1 MPSRPILLA
10 LSMLLA
16 SAAPAFAQRAPQP
29 SEPEKEKP
37 EKAAPAAPTNSGV
50 RRVPRTPSPSPAPG
64 TVSAGAGGAAGSG
77 GKSAPAPSGGKSAPA
92 PSGGAGAAASDPG
105 ASSGEDESLYNC
117 GKAKG
122 RFKVNLAPDVE
133 LKDLVSWAFTFTCKN
148 FIYSSAIA
156 TRAAKVTIKSPDEMS
171 ARQAWRV
178 FLVALQSMGLTVV
191 PKGNILEIVEYAQ
204 AKTQPLPIYTKGRPA
219 AADQMVRAVLRPDHL
234 PPDEVANVLNE
245 LKSKDGVVKAVP
257 KAGVVVVTDFGT
269 NISKMASLMSSVD
282 TPVSGERLYMLRVK
296 YADAAQLATTLTE
309 ILGNKDAG
317 TGGGGVQQ
325 PRARR
330 NRRNSDE
337 PPPEN
342 GESSGGTSVS
352 TAEVES
358 AVPSKIMA
366 DERTNSLIVL
376 ASEPAY
382 LRVKALVARLDV
394 SVDIEGSGKIF
405 VYPLENADA
414 EEMSTT
420 LTSVISGVQQAPS
433 GPTNRPGRQ
442 GREPDAP
449 RQAPV
454 QSSAG
459 EGAAAFEGQVRVTHD
474 KPTNSIVVTA
484 SFKDF
489 LALREVIRRL
499 DIPRPQVYIEAT
511 IAEIGI
517 DNGRNLGTAWH
528 AGAEVGDG
536 DLILG
541 GVEHS
546 NLSSLNVAT
555 LATSTGLIAGALGH
569 LLPGAEELLG
579 QSIPSFGILFNA
591 LATTS
596 NVNVLSQPHLLTTDN
611 EEAEI
616 SVGQNIP
623 YQSALVGG
631 FGGQQPGGGFFP
643 TQSIQRQDVELNLK
657 ITPQIN
663 QSDLVKLEID
673 LTIND
678 IASQDFAGLGP
689 SWSKRTL
696 KDTVVVKDQ
705 QAVVLGGLLSDKVIH
720 SESKVPLLGDIP
732 VLGYLFKYTT
742 KRKEKR
748 NLLILLTPYIV
759 KSQMDLEKIVE
770 RRVREQR
777 EFMRAYS
784 GLTDA
789 EYRPALDY
797 QRKRGLVSEINKVML
812 RVEDEQRAIDE
823 LEQREIGLPDGPI
836 EYFEVGPRQD
846 AAGPE
851 APSEP
856 DENP

>member
-1 MPSRPILLA
+1 MTQSRHLSLPLA
-10 LSMLLA
+10 LSILLVA
-16 SAAPAFAQRAPQP
+16 SVPASAQRAPQP
-29 SEPEKEKP
+29 AQADKDKVDSKP
-37 EKAAPAAPTNSGV
+37 APSAPSAPTSPGV
-50 RRVPRTPSPSPAPG
+50 RRGPRAQVPAPG
-64 TVSAGAGGAAGSG
+64 TPGTSGKAPAAGTG
-77 GKSAPAPSGGKSAPA
+77 TGATPGKSAPAG
-92 PSGGAGAAASDPG
+92 GGADPG

-117 GKAKG
+117 AKAKG

-133 LKDLVSWAFTFTCKN
+133 LKDLVDWAFSFTCKN
-148 FIYSSAIA
+148 FIFSSAIG
-156 TRAAKVTIKSPDEMS
+156 TRAAKVTIKSPEEMS

-191 PKGNILEIVEYAQ
+191 PKGNILEIVEYSQ
-204 AKTQPLPIYTKGRPA
+204 AKTQPLPVFTRGRPA
-219 AADQMVRAVLRPDHL
+219 DEDRMVRAILRPDHL
-234 PPDEVANVLNE
+234 PPDEVANILNE

-269 NISKMASLMSSVD
+269 NISKMASLMGSVD
-282 TPVSGERLYMLRVK
+282 TPVSGERLYMIRVK

-309 ILGNKDAG
+309 ILGSKDSA
-317 TGGGGVQQ
+317 GGGGGGGQA
-325 PRARR
+325 PRPRR
-330 NRRNSDE
+330 GRRGGEE
-337 PPPEN
+337 PA
-342 GESSGGTSVS
+342 GESEPSPGASVS
-352 TAEVES
+352 SAEVES

-414 EEMSTT
+414 EEMSAT
-420 LTSVISGVQQAPS
+420 LTAVISGVQQSPT
-433 GPTNRPGRQ
+433 GPANRQQGRQ

-449 RQAPV
+449 RPAPAP
-454 QSSAG
+454 SSAG

-474 KPTNSIVVTA
+474 KPTNAIVVTA

-517 DNGRNLGTAWH
+517 DNSRNLGTAWH

-541 GVEHS
+541 GVEHT

-742 KRKEKR
+742 KSKEKR

-789 EYRPALDY
+789 EYRPDLDY
-797 QRKRGLVSEINKVML
+797 ERKRGLVSEINKVML

-851 APSEP
+851 APAEP
-856 DENP
+856 DNSP

>member
-1 MPSRPILLA
+1 MTLSRQISLVLTCLLV
-10 LSMLLA
+10 SV
-16 SAAPAFAQRAPQP
+16 APVSAQRAPQP
-29 SEPEKEKP
+29 AEADKDRADSKP
-37 EKAAPAAPTNSGV
+37 TPTVPGSGV
-50 RRVPRTPSPSPAPG
+50 RRGPRAQPPGPGTGTATAGGTGTAGKPAPG
-64 TVSAGAGGAAGSG
+64 APPAGS
-77 GKSAPAPSGGKSAPA
+77 
-92 PSGGAGAAASDPG
+92 AADPG
-105 ASSGEDESLYNC
+105 GTAGEDESLYNC

-122 RFKVNLAPDVE
+122 KFKVNLAPDVE
-133 LKDLVSWAFTFTCKN
+133 LKDLVTWAFSFTCKN

-156 TRAAKVTIKSPDEMS
+156 TRAAKVTIKSPDEMN

-204 AKTQPLPIYTKGRPA
+204 AKTQPLPVYTKGRPA

-234 PPDEVANVLNE
+234 PPDEVANILNE

-269 NISKMASLMSSVD
+269 NISKMASLMGSVD
-282 TPVSGERLYMLRVK
+282 TPVSGERLYMIRVK

-309 ILGNKDAG
+309 ILGSKEAPSG
-317 TGGGGVQQ
+317 GGGGVQQ

-330 NRRNSDE
+330 GRRGGEE
-337 PPPEN
+337 PDAEPAP
-342 GESSGGTSVS
+342 GGSVS

-414 EEMSTT
+414 EEMSAT
-420 LTSVISGVQQAPS
+420 LTAVISGVQQPS
-433 GPTNRPGRQ
+433 GGGGPTNRQGRQ

-454 QSSAG
+454 PQSSAG

-474 KPTNSIVVTA
+474 KPTNAIVVTA

-511 IAEIGI
+511 IAEIGV

-528 AGAEVGDG
+528 GGAEVGDG
-536 DLILG
+536 DLVLG
-541 GVEHS
+541 GVQHT

-631 FGGQQPGGGFFP
+631 FGGQTPGGGFFP

-705 QAVVLGGLLSDKVIH
+705 QAVVLGGLLSDKVTH

-732 VLGYLFKYTT
+732 VLGYLFKYTQ

-784 GLTDA
+784 GLAEA

-797 QRKRGLVSEINKVML
+797 QRKRGLVAEINKVML

-851 APSEP
+851 APAQP

>member
-1 MPSRPILLA
+1 VTSPTRPLFALLSILIA
-10 LSMLLA
+10 IA
-16 SAAPAFAQRAPQP
+16 GPAYAQKVEPPEKPAPAPTSGAA
-29 SEPEKEKP
+29 KP
-37 EKAAPAAPTNSGV
+37 
-50 RRVPRTPSPSPAPG
+50 TPPAPVG
-64 TVSAGAGGAAGSG
+64 MRRGAARPGPGGVGAASGQGSAGAAGTAGKPPAPAGGAAASNDQ
-77 GKSAPAPSGGKSAPA
+77 
-92 PSGGAGAAASDPG
+92 GATP
-105 ASSGEDESLYNC
+105 GEDESLYNC

-148 FIYSSAIA
+148 FIYSSAIS
-156 TRAAKVTIKSPDEMS
+156 TRAAKVTIKSPEEMS

-191 PKGNILEIVEYAQ
+191 PKDNVLEIVEYAQ
-204 AKTQPLPIYTKGRPA
+204 AKSQPIPIYTKGRPA
-219 AADQMVRAVLRPDHL
+219 AADQMVRAVLRPEHL

-269 NISKMASLMSSVD
+269 NISKMASLMTAVD
-282 TPVSGERLYMLRVK
+282 TPVSGERLYMIRVK
-296 YADAAQLATTLTE
+296 YADAAQLAQTLTE
-309 ILGNKDAG
+309 ILGSKDSGAAGGG
-317 TGGGGVQQ
+317 TGASSPRGG
-325 PRARR
+325 R
-330 NRRNSDE
+330 NRRGE
-337 PPPEN
+337 PPPPDS
-342 GESSGGTSVS
+342 GEGGASSGSVS
-352 TAEVES
+352 AAEVES

-382 LRVKALVARLDV
+382 LRVKALVNRLDV

-420 LTSVISGVQQAPS
+420 LTAVISGVQQQS
-433 GPTNRPGRQ
+433 SSSTSNRPGRP
-442 GREPDAP
+442 GREPDQP
-449 RQAPV
+449 RPAPV
-454 QSSAG
+454 PSGGSS
-459 EGAAAFEGQVRVTHD
+459 EGAAGFEGPVHVTHD

-511 IAEIGI
+511 IAEIGV

-536 DLILG
+536 DLLLG
-541 GVEHS
+541 GVEHKEL
-546 NLSSLNVAT
+546 NSLNVAT
-555 LATSTGLIAGALGH
+555 LATSTGLVAGALGH

-631 FGGQQPGGGFFP
+631 FGGGQNGGGFFP

-696 KDTVVVKDQ
+696 KDVVVVKDQ
-705 QAVVLGGLLSDKVIH
+705 QAVVLGGLLSDKVTH
-720 SESKVPLLGDIP
+720 TESKVPLLGDIP

-770 RRVREQR
+770 RRIREQR
-777 EFMRAYS
+777 EFMRAYA
-784 GLTDA
+784 GLSDA
-789 EYRPALDY
+789 EYRPDIDY
-797 QRKRGLVSEINKVML
+797 QRKRGLVAEINNVTLKV
-812 RVEDEQRAIDE
+812 EQEQRALDE

-851 APSEP
+851 APPQP

>member
-1 MPSRPILLA
+1 LTLSRHLSLA
-10 LSMLLA
+10 LSILVA
-16 SAAPAFAQRAPQP
+16 SAAPVSAQRAPQP
-29 SEPEKEKP
+29 AEADKDKP
-37 EKAAPAAPTNSGV
+37 DAKPAPSVPSPGV
-50 RRVPRTPSPSPAPG
+50 RRGPRSPTPGTGAPSP
-64 TVSAGAGGAAGSG
+64 
-77 GKSAPAPSGGKSAPA
+77 
-92 PSGGAGAAASDPG
+92 GAAAAAPSKPTASKPAATGGG
-105 ASSGEDESLYNC
+105 ATGGSGADSGAGTGGDESLYNC
-117 GKAKG
+117 DKAKG

-156 TRAAKVTIKSPDEMS
+156 TRAAKVTIKSPEEMS
-171 ARQAWRV
+171 SRQAWRI

-204 AKTQPLPIYTKGRPA
+204 AKTQPLPVFTRGRPA
-219 AADQMVRAVLRPDHL
+219 AEDQMVRAVLRPDHL
-234 PPDEVANVLNE
+234 PPDEVANILNE

-269 NISKMASLMSSVD
+269 NISRMAALMGSVD
-282 TPVSGERLYMLRVK
+282 TAVSGERLFMIRVK

-309 ILGNKDAG
+309 ILGSKESA
-317 TGGGGVQQ
+317 GGGGGGNQA
-325 PRARR
+325 PRPRR
-330 NRRNSDE
+330 GRRGEE
-337 PPPEN
+337 PPQ
-342 GESSGGTSVS
+342 ESEPSGGTSVS
-352 TAEVES
+352 TADVES

-366 DERTNSLIVL
+366 DERTNALIVL

-382 LRVKALVARLDV
+382 LRVKALVNRLDV

-414 EEMSTT
+414 EEMSAT
-420 LTSVISGVQQAPS
+420 LTAVISGVQQSPT
-433 GPTNRPGRQ
+433 GPTNRQGRQ

-449 RQAPV
+449 RAAPTP
-454 QSSAG
+454 SSAG

-474 KPTNSIVVTA
+474 KPTNAIVVTA

-517 DNGRNLGTAWH
+517 DNGRDLGTAWH
-528 AGAEVGDG
+528 AGAEVRDG
-536 DLILG
+536 DLVVG
-541 GVEHS
+541 GVQHS

-555 LATSTGLIAGALGH
+555 LATSTGLIAGALGS

-579 QSIPSFGILFNA
+579 QSIPSYGILFNA

-631 FGGQQPGGGFFP
+631 FGGQTPGGGFFP

-732 VLGYLFKYTT
+732 VLGYLFKYTQ

-789 EYRPALDY
+789 QYRPELDY

-836 EYFEVGPRQD
+836 EYFEVGPRDD

-851 APSEP
+851 APAQP
-856 DENP
+856 DDSP

>member
-1 MPSRPILLA
+1 VTSPTRHLFVLLSILIA
-10 LSMLLA
+10 TAGPA
-16 SAAPAFAQRAPQP
+16 SAQKVDPPEKTPPAPANGAG
-29 SEPEKEKP
+29 KP
-37 EKAAPAAPTNSGV
+37 VPPIGV
-50 RRVPRTPSPSPAPG
+50 RRGAARPG
-64 TVSAGAGGAAGSG
+64 PGGVGAASGQGTASAGGAAGTAN
-77 GKSAPAPSGGKSAPA
+77 KPPAPA
-92 PSGGAGAAASDPG
+92 GGAASGDQGATPA
-105 ASSGEDESLYNC
+105 EDESLYNC

-148 FIYSSAIA
+148 FIYSSAIS
-156 TRAAKVTIKSPDEMS
+156 TRAAKVTIKSPEEMS

-191 PKGNILEIVEYAQ
+191 PKDNVLEIVEYAQ
-204 AKTQPLPIYTKGRPA
+204 AKTAPLPIYTKGRPA

-245 LKSKDGVVKAVP
+245 LKSKDGTVKSVP

-269 NISKMASLMSSVD
+269 NISKMASLMTAVD
-282 TPVSGERLYMLRVK
+282 TPVSGERLYMIRVK
-296 YADAAQLATTLTE
+296 YADAAQLAQTLTE
-309 ILGNKDAG
+309 LLGSKDSAA
-317 TGGGGVQQ
+317 GGGGGASS
-325 PRARR
+325 PRGGR
-330 NRRNSDE
+330 NRRGE
-337 PPPEN
+337 PPPPDS
-342 GESSGGTSVS
+342 GEGGSPVSVS

-382 LRVKALVARLDV
+382 LRVKALVNRLDV
-394 SVDIEGSGKIF
+394 SVDIEGAGKIF

-420 LTSVISGVQQAPS
+420 LTAVISGVQQQSSSS
-433 GPTNRPGRQ
+433 GTNRPGRP
-442 GREPDAP
+442 GREPDQPRPAP
-449 RQAPV
+449 APSGG
-454 QSSAG
+454 SS
-459 EGAAAFEGQVRVTHD
+459 EGAAGFEGPVHVTHD

-511 IAEIGI
+511 IAEIGV

-541 GVEHS
+541 GVEHKEL
-546 NLSSLNVAT
+546 NSLNVAT
-555 LATSTGLIAGALGH
+555 LATTTGLVGGALGH

-631 FGGQQPGGGFFP
+631 FGGGQTGGGFFP

-696 KDTVVVKDQ
+696 KDVVVVKDQ
-705 QAVVLGGLLSDKVIH
+705 QAVVLGGLLSDKVTH
-720 SESKVPLLGDIP
+720 TESKVPLLGDIP

-759 KSQMDLEKIVE
+759 KSQMDLERIVE
-770 RRVREQR
+770 RRIREQR

-784 GLTDA
+784 GLSEA
-789 EYRPALDY
+789 EYRPDIDY

-812 RVEDEQRAIDE
+812 NVEEEQRAMDE

-851 APSEP
+851 APAQP

>member
-1 MPSRPILLA
+1 VTRQFFLAVSLLA
-10 LSMLLA
+10 AL
-16 SAAPAFAQRAPQP
+16 AAPVRAQRAPQP
-29 SEPEKEKP
+29 PPESDEPKK
-37 EKAAPAAPTNSGV
+37 PAAPTAGAPGTTPGPTGV
-50 RRVPRTPSPSPAPG
+50 RRGGARPG
-64 TVSAGAGGAAGSG
+64 PGGVGAASGGGPTAAKPPAGGAA
-77 GKSAPAPSGGKSAPA
+77 APAGG
-92 PSGGAGAAASDPG
+92 GDPG
-105 ASSGEDESLYNC
+105 AGSAEDESLYNC
-117 GKAKG
+117 GKARGK
-122 RFKVNLAPDVE
+122 FKVNLAPDVE

-156 TRAAKVTIKSPDEMS
+156 TRAAKVTIKSPEEMS

-191 PKGNILEIVEYAQ
+191 PKDNVLEIVEYAQ

-219 AADQMVRAVLRPDHL
+219 ASDQMVRAVLRPDHL

-245 LKSKDGVVKAVP
+245 LKSKDGVVKAIP

-282 TPVSGERLYMLRVK
+282 TPVSGERLYMIRVK

-309 ILGNKDAG
+309 ILGTKEAAG
-317 TGGGGVQQ
+317 GGATGGGASS
-325 PRARR
+325 PRGGR
-330 NRRNSDE
+330 NRRGE
-337 PPPEN
+337 PPPED
-342 GESSGGTSVS
+342 GGGSAPSSPVS
-352 TAEVES
+352 SAEVES

-382 LRVKALVARLDV
+382 LRVKALVNRLDV

-420 LTSVISGVQQAPS
+420 LTAVISGVQQPS
-433 GPTNRPGRQ
+433 TGTGNRPGRQ
-442 GREPDAP
+442 GREPDQPRAP
-449 RQAPV
+449 PAP
-454 QSSAG
+454 SSG
-459 EGAAAFEGQVRVTHD
+459 SEGAAAFEGQVRVTHD

-511 IAEIGI
+511 IAEIGV

-528 AGAEVGDG
+528 AGAEYGDG
-536 DLILG
+536 DLLVA
-541 GVEHS
+541 GVEHPQL
-546 NLSSLNVAT
+546 NSLNLAT

-579 QSIPSFGILFNA
+579 QSIPSYGILFNA

-631 FGGQQPGGGFFP
+631 FGGGQTPGGGFFP

-705 QAVVLGGLLSDKVIH
+705 QAVVLGGLLSDKISH
-720 SESKVPLLGDIP
+720 TESKVPLLGDIP

-770 RRVREQR
+770 RRIREQR

-784 GLTDA
+784 GLAEA
-789 EYRPALDY
+789 EYRPDIDY
-797 QRKRGLVSEINKVML
+797 QRKRGLVAEINKVMKT
-812 RVEDEQRAIDE
+812 VEEEQRAMDE

-851 APSEP
+851 APPQP
-856 DENP
+856 DQNP

>member
-1 MPSRPILLA
+1 MIPRQLA
-10 LSMLLA
+10 LVLSILA
-16 SAAPAFAQRAPQP
+16 VSAGPAAAQPQKVNP
-29 SEPEKEKP
+29 P
-37 EKAAPAAPTNSGV
+37 EKAPAPTSGAGNPTAPASTGV
-50 RRVPRTPSPSPAPG
+50 RRGAARPG
-64 TVSAGAGGAAGSG
+64 PGGVGAASGGGTASAGTGGAAGKPPAAG
-77 GKSAPAPSGGKSAPA
+77 GGT
-92 PSGGAGAAASDPG
+92 AAAGSAEGGTP
-105 ASSGEDESLYNC
+105 AEDESLYNC

-122 RFKVNLAPDVE
+122 KFKVNLAPDVE
-133 LKDLVSWAFTFTCKN
+133 LKDLVTWAFSFTCKN
-148 FIYSSAIA
+148 FIYSSAIS
-156 TRAAKVTIKSPDEMS
+156 TRAAKVTIKSPEEMS

-191 PKGNILEIVEYAQ
+191 PKDNVLEIVEYAQ

-234 PPDEVANVLNE
+234 PPDDVANILNE

-269 NISKMASLMSSVD
+269 NISKMASLMNSVD
-282 TPVSGERLYMLRVK
+282 TPVSGERLYMIRVK
-296 YADAAQLATTLTE
+296 YADAAQLAQTLTE
-309 ILGNKDAG
+309 ILGSKDAVAA
-317 TGGGGVQQ
+317 GGGGGATS
-325 PRARR
+325 PRGGR
-330 NRRNSDE
+330 NRRGE
-337 PPPEN
+337 PPPDS
-342 GESSGGTSVS
+342 GEPGASSGGSVS

-358 AVPSKIMA
+358 AVPSKILA
-366 DERTNSLIVL
+366 DERTNALIVL

-382 LRVKALVARLDV
+382 LRVKALVNRLDV

-420 LTSVISGVQQAPS
+420 LTAVISGVQQAPT
-433 GPTNRPGRQ
+433 GTGNRAGRQ
-442 GREPDAP
+442 GREPDQP
-449 RQAPV
+449 RPAPV
-454 QSSAG
+454 PQSSAG

-511 IAEIGI
+511 IAEIGV
-517 DNGRNLGTAWH
+517 DNGRQLGTAWH
-528 AGAEVGDG
+528 GGAEVGDG

-541 GVEHS
+541 GVEHKE
-546 NLSSLNVAT
+546 LSSLNVAT

-631 FGGQQPGGGFFP
+631 FGGQTPGGGFFP

-696 KDTVVVKDQ
+696 KDVVVVKDQ

-784 GLTDA
+784 GLSEA
-789 EYRPALDY
+789 EYRPEIDY
-797 QRKRGLVSEINKVML
+797 QRKRGLISEINNVML
-812 RVEDEQRAIDE
+812 KVEDEQRAMDE

-851 APSEP
+851 APAQP
-856 DENP
+856 DQNP